1 MTRGLLKEIS
11 SLGLAGVL
19 AIGLI
24 SGATDAAFASGA
36 KKSVAVAKCDGNGA
50 FLSYYGGWD
59 AGGGLSAILATE
71 LSNSEQLIVVNRTE
85 LDAALYEQSLA
96 LQGLTKSGAVQAG
109 QLVNAQYLVRC
120 SVSEFSA
127 NEKGSGFSIG
137 GTKGSFL
144 GAISPQQRKA
154 HIGIDVQVFNAS
166 TSQIVTSFKVSR
178 KVKRRAI
185 AVNLGFKNVT
195 LGGSKFKNDVLGEAV
210 REALS
215 EAAEKIAAALSGQSW
230 TAQVA
235 QVRGGTLYV
244 NAGRNSGLQ
253 VGDTLI
259 ISRTAERIVDPMTG
273 AVLGVEQ
280 SNLGTA
286 TITEVQEQYAKATFR
301 AAAAPM
307 IGDNLILTSNGSYQV
322 SQR

>member
-19 AIGLI
+19 AISLV
-24 SGATDAAFASGA
+24 SGAANTAFASGA

-71 LSNSEQLIVVNRTE
+71 LAGTDQLTVVNRIN

-96 LQGLTKSGAVQAG
+96 LQGLTTSSAVQAG

-120 SVSEFSA
+120 SVTEFSA
-127 NEKGSGFSIG
+127 NNKGSGFSIG
-137 GTKGSFL
+137 GTKGSFI
-144 GAISPQQRKA
+144 GALSPQKRKA

-166 TSQIVTSFKVSR
+166 TSQIVTSFKVTR

-185 AVNLGFKNVT
+185 AINLGFKNVA
-195 LGGSKFKNDVLGEAV
+195 LGGNKFKNDVLGEAA
-210 REALS
+210 REALR
-215 EAAEKIAAALSGQSW
+215 EAAEKIVVALSGQSW

-259 ISRTAERIVDPMTG
+259 ISRTAESIV
-273 AVLGVEQ
+273 
-280 SNLGTA
+280 
-286 TITEVQEQYAKATFR
+286 
-301 AAAAPM
+301 
-307 IGDNLILTSNGSYQV
+307 
-322 SQR
+322 